1 MSEPLTVRPMS
12 RLRPMKIHVFAAIAC
27 ALHCSCLSGQE
38 EEWKSD
44 PLLKGLR
51 IGSTE
56 AINEY
61 RFWVEEWSKGKR
73 VVDSEAEVIN
83 RLTEGYFYPLSAALA
98 IHPHEEILRE
108 LMMFVALEVPTEFDA
123 IWRFILIEI
132 RNLDSDLAKEIDQI
146 SESRGVP
153 SMMDRAMNRT
163 GAEQSDTIPKK
174 K

>member
-1 MSEPLTVRPMS
+1 M
-12 RLRPMKIHVFAAIAC
+12 
-27 ALHCSCLSGQE
+27 
-38 EEWKSD
+38 
-44 PLLKGLR
+44 
-51 IGSTE
+51 
-56 AINEY
+56 
-61 RFWVEEWSKGKR
+61 
-73 VVDSEAEVIN
+73 
-83 RLTEGYFYPLSAALA
+83 SAALA

-146 SESRGVP
+146 TESRGVP

-163 GAEQSDTIPKK
+163 GAERSDTIPKK